1 MKKQTT
7 VLVTAAAGIA
17 VLGITLYIGLHRPPP
32 ETADMPPVSAESEGT
47 AGEVIVSIHPA
58 VDVPKAY
65 EEIVDEETGET
76 VMAEVQENVPPQPKP
91 TAPPEKPKANG
102 CYTNPE
108 APPTYTEEQTVIT
121 EEAKQPISQSTNQT
135 GENDGKAYVEGF
147 GYVDVGGSTKSVT
160 GASDGD
166 INKMVGVMD

>member
-1 MKKQTT
+1 MNLLSVQGLGFLYS
-7 VLVTAAAGIA
+7 VCLFLICIA
-17 VLGITLYIGLHRPPP
+17 VVHLVKLARIGYRTLGKKL
-32 ETADMPPVSAESEGT
+32 
-47 AGEVIVSIHPA
+47 
-58 VDVPKAY
+58 
-65 EEIVDEETGET
+65 
-76 VMAEVQENVPPQPKP
+76 
-91 TAPPEKPKANG
+91 PPEKPKANG

-160 GASDGD
+160 GTSDGD